1 MLIKKTKKTKHTYY
15 IVAFAIDCL
24 CQVLS
29 IVPSWVISRLDK
41 TNFVD
46 SKSAVFFLLILLN
59 DKERFKLALL
69 KNLYL
74 LMIYKRLNMKPFK
87 WFSLHWNL
95 ERRTGCGG
103 QRTHASVG
111 QILERHL
118 NSLCSHSFSGELP
131 EGKKNIL
138 NKPTHRM
145 ESLITAEHGHSNCR
159 TWTHLKHHFY
169 LFCYFETWG
178 AGWGNTQILQCVSF
192 LQHHSSSCVECV
204 YGNRLCIYFNLYNQ
218 SPWLKSS
225 RGNIWIFPNNSWCKK
240 K

>member
-1 MLIKKTKKTKHTYY
+1 
-15 IVAFAIDCL
+15 
-24 CQVLS
+24 
-29 IVPSWVISRLDK
+29 
-41 TNFVD
+41 
-46 SKSAVFFLLILLN
+46 
-59 DKERFKLALL
+59 
-69 KNLYL
+69 
-74 LMIYKRLNMKPFK
+74 MKPFK

-95 ERRTGCGG
+95 ERTGCGG

-240 K
+240 NSDETAELQPQYEVQNASYLLEPFADSYSVMKTGICASMCFPPLPTRFEINICKEEKENL